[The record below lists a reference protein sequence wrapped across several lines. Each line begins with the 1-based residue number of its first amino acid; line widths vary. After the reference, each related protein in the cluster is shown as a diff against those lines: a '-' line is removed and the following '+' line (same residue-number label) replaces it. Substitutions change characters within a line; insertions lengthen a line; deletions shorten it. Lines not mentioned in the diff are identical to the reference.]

1 MGLGTGLIFAFVMDF
16 DPLLDPDPE
25 VDSDPG
31 LDPDPRWIRIFK
43 SPDPDPESESP
54 KGQKSDSGSGS
65 RAGIVTPT
73 LWVCLDNIPW
83 KRQESSK
90 FPCELGRTE
99 ILYYLLVRDIVKFR
113 RNWLIEEQSYTKQF
127 LNYLHDIKQE

>member
-1 MGLGTGLIFAFVMDF
+1 MGLGTAFILAFVMDF

-65 RAGIVTPT
+65 RAGIVTP
-73 LWVCLDNIPW
+73 LDQMPLPEHLKKEKI
-83 KRQESSK
+83 
-90 FPCELGRTE
+90 
-99 ILYYLLVRDIVKFR
+99 
-113 RNWLIEEQSYTKQF
+113 
-127 LNYLHDIKQE
+127 